1 MKGDVQLVT
10 GDTAYLGTGA
20 SKPEDDLFREA
31 YCVLGLPI
39 DVIEMS
45 SVVNRIKAAAAG
57 KSRLFISAP
66 NLNTLVTMQSD
77 PGFKASLLLSDLCPV
92 DGMPI
97 VWIARLIGVPIQ
109 SRIAGSDMFDALRE
123 CDLTKPLKVFLFGGP
138 EGVASEASQALN
150 TEPCGLR
157 SVGSLYPGFGSVDD
171 MSGNEVIDKINSSGA
186 DFLVVSLGAKKGQA
200 WLQRNH
206 YRLLIPIRAHLG
218 AVINFQAAKV
228 KRAPRVMRKSGL
240 EWLWRIKEEP
250 YLWRRYWDDGRVLI
264 SLVFTR
270 VLPLAFWYAWLRM
283 RYDRQELIVVSVQRH
298 DSITLALSGPAT
310 SRHIDKIIRAFK
322 DAIMTG
328 KQVIVDFSSTRSV
341 DARFLGLVL
350 MLRKCLANDGASPT
364 FIGLSPGLKNLFDLN
379 GIETNKG
386 YPNAQA

>member
-1 MKGDVQLVT
+1 
-10 GDTAYLGTGA
+10 
-20 SKPEDDLFREA
+20 
-31 YCVLGLPI
+31 
-39 DVIEMS
+39 
-45 SVVNRIKAAAAG
+45 
-57 KSRLFISAP
+57 
-66 NLNTLVTMQSD
+66 VTMQSD

-322 DAIMTG
+322 DAIVTG